1 MNENI
6 RISDAD
12 RERVVERLREH
23 YAEGRLLPTSS
34 TSA

>member
-6 RISDAD
+6 RVSDAD
-12 RERVVERLREH
+12 REHVVERLREH
-23 YAEGRLLPTSS
+23 YAAWPPPTSW